1 MADVDELARP
11 KDTQKIVQRN
21 AAMSATEQE
30 DAEAPQGESVKLNSV
45 KLPQEAMP
53 VTKTSSQGGLREG
66 RKPWS
71 FKRSSERT
79 EVSAASPSSPSS
91 PSSPASAASPA
102 SPSTTE
108 QGRGAFRRRLPWQR
122 KADQSDKDPADAERM
137 SATAR
142 ASSPLKQD
150 PADAAPPSISIH
162 EDPTDEG
169 VHSATASGGASSPLK
184 EEPESMPATTRTATS
199 PPKQVQPGTSTRRST
214 SSSKQVSSSP
224 IAHGTSPSLKQAR
237 PVTSPLK
244 ATSSVR
250 EDPADAEAL
259 PAAAGEASPFKD
271 PSVAPATV
279 TATSPVKQD
288 PADAEALPTAAREAS
303 PFKDPSVAPATAR
316 ATSPVKQDPA
326 DAEAL
331 PTAAREASP
340 FKEGHGRLL
349 WCVSPDPSVA
359 PATARAT
366 SPVKQD
372 PADAEALPTAAREA
386 SPFKDPSDALATAR
400 ATSPLKQVSEADQEA
415 SALGHDGEAGGPEP
429 PEPGEART
437 EEGLPSLP
445 LQLELRSGTGED
457 GHDGDRSRSPSWR
470 KLRIRVKQ
478 QRIRRRPGSTSP
490 FESLSSRR
498 QRRSESPQSV
508 ASAAASAGSPS
519 GGRWTGVPAKAAYP
533 NLSGLR
539 VQKPR
544 LKDLRE
550 ARRAQEAAER
560 ASSRTLPG
568 SVLSPTKQG
577 PIWHRLHQMHKELVD
592 KRTELVER
600 SLKQAEDR
608 ERSLRSEHK
617 PRQAAPAEVQLIA
630 SKLHSQHQERQEKR
644 QAALQENEKLLA
656 RIYSFAPSLSPK
668 TRELVE
674 SQGASER
681 FSVLYDDHRRRM
693 ALREEICRKK
703 DLEEQRQISENRF
716 HKVERKVALDAI
728 EKLHSDAQLRA
739 QRINEKREQKLQE
752 ELKELEAM
760 SIHRQRS
767 RKDLGDAAG
776 AFGHRLFEESKQRQE
791 RKQTRALQAQSE
803 AKAAAQPGVGVPG
816 APTSPRGVLHLY
828 EDAARREESLMERRR
843 KLWETESQEASLT
856 LQCFWRLWVGVLFAR
871 TARSEPPLVEPGL
884 VTPTLW
890 GKHPDEFMARGVLV
904 CNVTG
909 HWTVHSDIFDLE
921 QNAVETEEW
930 QSQVITDSFAKQ
942 FESMKPP
949 LGCVSH
955 NAHRRLRFGIHAALH
970 CQADSVV
977 SVASYIRSGRLIHR
991 LFDVLYK
998 LPPALFPF
1006 EWSFRGINIGAGI
1019 DSYPACSSSDRL
1031 CNQDDPLDLWMG
1043 TLAKQVLLVDSDMSR
1058 LQHALTKL
1066 HDKRAQADSVLSQLY
1081 AVNKAT
1087 TPIDVDAG
1095 ELDEILID
1103 AFRGVVDVLKID
1115 IDSYDCDVL
1124 VALLLKVE
1132 ALVIVL
1138 ESQPLGARWHTSC
1151 AY

>member
-21 AAMSATEQE
+21 AAMSANEQE

-53 VTKTSSQGGLREG
+53 VTKTSSQGSLREG

-122 KADQSDKDPADAERM
+122 KADQSDKDSADGEGT
-137 SATAR
+137 SATTR
-142 ASSPLKQD
+142 ASSPSKQDPVDAGRPATTSVRATSPVKQD
-150 PADAAPPSISIH
+150 PAIAAPPSISIH
-162 EDPTDEG
+162 EDPADEG
-169 VHSATASGGASSPLK
+169 VHSATASGGATSPLK
-184 EEPESMPATTRTATS
+184 EEPESMPATTGTATS
-199 PPKQVQPGTSTRRST
+199 PPKQVQPGTSTHRST

-224 IAHGTSPSLKQAR
+224 TARGTSPSLKQAR
-237 PVTSPLK
+237 PATSPLK
-244 ATSSVR
+244 ATSSVQ
-250 EDPADAEAL
+250 DPADAEAL
-259 PAAAGEASPFKD
+259 PAAAWEASLFKD
-271 PSVAPATV
+271 PTDVPATAGATSLLKQDPPDAEALPAAAREASKDPTDATATV

-288 PADAEALPTAAREAS
+288 PADAEALPTPARQASPIKDPTDVPATAGATSLLKQDPPDAEALPAAAREAS
-303 PFKDPSVAPATAR
+303 KDPTDATATVT
-316 ATSPVKQDPA
+316 ATSPVKQDAA

-331 PTAAREASP
+331 PTPARQASP
-340 FKEGHGRLL
+340 IK
-349 WCVSPDPSVA
+349 DPADV
-359 PATARAT
+359 PATAGAT
-366 SPVKQD
+366 S
-372 PADAEALPTAAREA
+372 L
-386 SPFKDPSDALATAR
+386 
-400 ATSPLKQVSEADQEA
+400 LKQVSEADQEA
-415 SALGHDGEAGGPEP
+415 SALRHDGEAGICPGPEQ
-429 PEPGEART
+429 PEPGDART
-437 EEGLPSLP
+437 EEEGHGWQGLPSLP

-457 GHDGDRSRSPSWR
+457 GLDGGRSRSPSWR
-470 KLRIRVKQ
+470 KLRIREKQ

-498 QRRSESPQSV
+498 RRSPESPQSV
-508 ASAAASAGSPS
+508 ASTASVASPG
-519 GGRWTGVPAKAAYP
+519 GGRWTGVPPKAAYP

-568 SVLSPTKQG
+568 SVLSRATKQG
-577 PIWHRLHQMHKELVD
+577 TIWHRLHQMHKELVD

-608 ERSLRSEHK
+608 EKSLRSEHK
-617 PRQAAPAEVQLIA
+617 PRQAAPEEVQLIA

-739 QRINEKREQKLQE
+739 QRVHEKREQKLQE

-760 SIHRQRS
+760 SIHRQKS

-791 RKQTRALQAQSE
+791 RKQTRALQAHSE

-828 EDAARREESLMERRR
+828 EDAARREESLTERRR
-843 KLWETESQEASLT
+843 KLWETESQESCDT
-856 LQCFWRLWVGVLFAR
+856 GTVLFGDGQNVDGIDLVR
-871 TARSEPPLVEPGL
+871 LVE
-884 VTPTLW
+884 
-890 GKHPDEFMARGVLV
+890 
-904 CNVTG
+904 C
-909 HWTVHSDIFDLE
+909 VHI
-921 QNAVETEEW
+921 N
-930 QSQVITDSFAKQ
+930 
-942 FESMKPP
+942 
-949 LGCVSH
+949 
-955 NAHRRLRFGIHAALH
+955 
-970 CQADSVV
+970 
-977 SVASYIRSGRLIHR
+977 
-991 LFDVLYK
+991 DV
-998 LPPALFPF
+998 
-1006 EWSFRGINIGAGI
+1006 
-1019 DSYPACSSSDRL
+1019 
-1031 CNQDDPLDLWMG
+1031 
-1043 TLAKQVLLVDSDMSR
+1043 
-1058 LQHALTKL
+1058 
-1066 HDKRAQADSVLSQLY
+1066 
-1081 AVNKAT
+1081 
-1087 TPIDVDAG
+1087 
-1095 ELDEILID
+1095 
-1103 AFRGVVDVLKID
+1103 
-1115 IDSYDCDVL
+1115 
-1124 VALLLKVE
+1124 
-1132 ALVIVL
+1132 
-1138 ESQPLGARWHTSC
+1138 
-1151 AY
+1151 

>member
-288 PADAEALPTAAREAS
+288 P
-303 PFKDPSVAPATAR
+303 SVAPATV
-316 ATSPVKQDPA
+316 T
-326 DAEAL
+326 
-331 PTAAREASP
+331 
-340 FKEGHGRLL
+340 
-349 WCVSPDPSVA
+349 
-359 PATARAT
+359 AT